1 MQIWDSINYL
11 NLQCEKISSNKKG
24 QYGCYY
30 VTSKR
35 EQLHEKMKRHA
46 HARMKYFHI
55 IINGGVWV

>member
-1 MQIWDSINYL
+1 MQSIIQTCNVNRYHQIK
-11 NLQCEKISSNKKG
+11 NG
-24 QYGCYY
+24 QYGCYH